1 MFRRFLINFDSV
13 KFYRIYGNTSIRA
26 VYTMSQVC
34 ILDTLYK
41 KKKLTQIDLGHR

>member
-26 VYTMSQVC
+26 VYTMSLVC
-34 ILDTLYK
+34 ILKGK
-41 KKKLTQIDLGHR
+41 KRVKNHLRVNI